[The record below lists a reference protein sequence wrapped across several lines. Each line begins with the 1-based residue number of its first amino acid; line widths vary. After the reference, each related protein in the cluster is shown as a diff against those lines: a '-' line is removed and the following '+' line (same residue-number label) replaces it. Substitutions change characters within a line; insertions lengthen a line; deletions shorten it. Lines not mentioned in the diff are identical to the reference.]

1 MIATWNPAEGEITKH
16 LTDRIAVSLSTDSSH
31 LSVEQRVEAA
41 NNVICFTGDAERLEK
56 LECEAKVLA
65 AIEEDEVLCKNI
77 TLARQMIAKI
87 QMSAEQILYICEE
100 STRAGCEGQRAEIFA
115 TQLAIANAAMNGRL
129 KVNAEDLKV
138 GVRLAIV
145 PRSMYF
151 SQDVESLASEEG
163 GSPQDSFGEDIV
175 PLPPPPGENGSEN
188 VEEQQPEKS
197 EQDTVDEQD
206 QENGPDEKYEEEI
219 EIEIPEQFMFGVDM
233 IPVDPDL
240 LKFALFTKKGKGGK
254 RSRIY
259 NLERGRFV
267 KPIFPKGGQ
276 KGKIAVGATL
286 RAAAPFQKLRKLLA
300 ESDEMRRGRVV
311 YVDKNDWRFKRMR
324 RKSGALVIFVVDASG
339 SMALNRMDAA
349 KGAAISLLS
358 EAYKARDKIC
368 LISFHDIEAEVLV
381 PPTKSMALT
390 KRRLEGMPCGG
401 GSPLAHA
408 LTLAAKVGS
417 NEKKIKKDVGR
428 VIVVLLTDG
437 RANVPISISLGTF
450 DAKTIPTGTDGKPTK
465 AFLRE
470 EAIKCATSL
479 RLLDFSVVVVDT
491 EDKFV
496 GTGIAQEIAGA
507 TLGRYYRID
516 PRDTEAIE
524 AVTKAEY
531 SG

>member
-1 MIATWNPAEGEITKH
+1 
-16 LTDRIAVSLSTDSSH
+16 
-31 LSVEQRVEAA
+31 
-41 NNVICFTGDAERLEK
+41 
-56 LECEAKVLA
+56 
-65 AIEEDEVLCKNI
+65 
-77 TLARQMIAKI
+77 
-87 QMSAEQILYICEE
+87 
-100 STRAGCEGQRAEIFA
+100 
-115 TQLAIANAAMNGRL
+115 
-129 KVNAEDLKV
+129 
-138 GVRLAIV
+138 
-145 PRSMYF
+145 
-151 SQDVESLASEEG
+151 
-163 GSPQDSFGEDIV
+163 
-175 PLPPPPGENGSEN
+175 
-188 VEEQQPEKS
+188 
-197 EQDTVDEQD
+197 
-206 QENGPDEKYEEEI
+206 
-219 EIEIPEQFMFGVDM
+219 
-233 IPVDPDL
+233 
-240 LKFALFTKKGKGGK
+240 
-254 RSRIY
+254 
-259 NLERGRFV
+259 
-267 KPIFPKGGQ
+267 
-276 KGKIAVGATL
+276 
-286 RAAAPFQKLRKLLA
+286 
-300 ESDEMRRGRVV
+300 
-311 YVDKNDWRFKRMR
+311 MR

-368 LISFHDIEAEVLV
+368 LISFHDIEAEILV

-428 VIVVLLTDG
+428 VIVVVLTDG
-437 RANVPISISLGTF
+437 RANVPISISLGEF

-479 RLLDFSVVVVDT
+479 RLLDFSVVVIDT

-496 GTGIAQEIAGA
+496 GTGIAQEIARA
-507 TLGRYYRID
+507 TLGRYYRMD